1 MQPKVLNHENSSL
14 NNYLAEIR
22 DIHIQND
29 REKFRM
35 NLEKCG
41 FILAYEI
48 SKHLNFSK
56 KLISTPLKECNQL
69 VLEEDVV
76 LACILRASLPFYNGF
91 LKAFPKAESGFVGA
105 ARKHSDA
112 ENFEIE
118 ADYYALPSIENKT
131 LLLID
136 PMLATGKSMLEV
148 INHLCKDQKPSRLIL
163 SSLIAT
169 PDACSYLKKNLDFPF
184 EIFTVA
190 LDPELTSNYYISPG
204 LGDAGDLAFGPKV

>member
-1 MQPKVLNHENSSL
+1 MQVTVLNHQNSSV

-22 DIHIQND
+22 DVHIQND

-35 NLEKCG
+35 NMEKCG

-48 SKHLNFSK
+48 SKNLNYSDQQ
-56 KLISTPLKECNQL
+56 IETPLRDCKELILN
-69 VLEEDVV
+69 ENVV

-91 LKAFPKAESGFVGA
+91 LKAFPKAESGFIGA

-112 ENFEIE
+112 VNFEIE
-118 ADYYALPSIENKT
+118 ANYFAFPSIENKT

-148 INHLCKDQKPSRLIL
+148 IQNVCKDQKPSRIIL

-169 PDACSYLKKNLDFPF
+169 PEACDFLEQNLDLPF
-184 EIFTVA
+184 EIFTIA
-190 LDPELTSNYYISPG
+190 LDQELTANFYISPG
-204 LGDAGDLAFGPKV
+204 LGDAGDLAFGPKL